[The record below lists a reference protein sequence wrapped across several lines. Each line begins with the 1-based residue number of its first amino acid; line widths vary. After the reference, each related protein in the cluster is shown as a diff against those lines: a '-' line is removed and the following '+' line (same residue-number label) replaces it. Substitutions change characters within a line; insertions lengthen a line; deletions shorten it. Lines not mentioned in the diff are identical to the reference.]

1 MYVKKNNSFLL
12 AEESLSEKRGRI
24 LKYDM
29 KELRELYVLTPNLVE
44 IIYTHLI
51 RSFFLNI
58 CRDL

>member
-29 KELRELYVLTPNLVE
+29 KELREIYVLTPNLVE
-44 IIYTHLI
+44 IIYTLLI
-51 RSFFLNI
+51 RSFSF
-58 CRDL
+58 

>member
-29 KELRELYVLTPNLVE
+29 KELREIYVLTPNLVE
-44 IIYTHLI
+44 IIYTPLI
-51 RSFFLNI
+51 RSFSF
-58 CRDL
+58 